1 MKDPKQINV
10 LVACEES
17 QAVTL
22 AFRKK
27 GFNAF
32 SADIQQSSGGY
43 PCYHIMGD
51 CLPLLENR
59 HGISFTTEDGKHHT
73 IDRWDCVI
81 AFPPC
86 THLTNSGA
94 RWFQQKRID
103 GRQEK
108 AIKFF
113 DLFFH
118 LDHVPFVSIENPH
131 NIISGGSYIRKY
143 FPSLVNCIH
152 NYSQVVQPYEYGD
165 HARKATCLWLKG
177 LEPLKPTNIV
187 EPELISYQLKDG
199 RTTTFGKGI
208 GQAEDENG
216 KKYSFNDPMTAK
228 IRSKTF
234 EGIAQAMGEQW
245 G

>member
-1 MKDPKQINV
+1 MRKPKDINI

-17 QAVTL
+17 QAVTI
-22 AFRKK
+22 AFREK

-32 SADIQQSSGGY
+32 SADIQESSGGY
-43 PCYHIMGD
+43 PQYHIMGD
-51 CLPLLENR
+51 CLPLLENK
-59 HGISFTTEDGKHHT
+59 HGISFTTEDGTTHT

-113 DLFFH
+113 NLFFK
-118 LDHVPFVSIENPH
+118 LDHIPYVSVENPH

-143 FPSLVNCIH
+143 FPQLVDCIH

-165 HARKATCLWLKG
+165 HARKATCLWLQG
-177 LEPLKPTNIV
+177 LPTLKPTNIV
-187 EPELISYQLKDG
+187 DMGTIRNGFSVNAHATTVRYNG
-199 RTTTFGKGI
+199 RCLPWG
-208 GQAEDENG
+208 
-216 KKYSFNDPMTAK
+216 DPMVAK
-228 IRSKTF
+228 LRSKTYK
-234 EGIAQAMGEQW
+234 GIASAMADQW
-245 G
+245 GQFLIDNL